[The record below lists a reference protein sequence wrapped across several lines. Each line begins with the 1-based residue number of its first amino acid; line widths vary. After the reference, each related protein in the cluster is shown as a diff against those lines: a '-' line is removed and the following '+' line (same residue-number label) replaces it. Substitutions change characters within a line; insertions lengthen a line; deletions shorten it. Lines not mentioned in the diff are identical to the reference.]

1 MDACQDYI
9 DYCSRLGVNCRAGTS
24 GAAARKL
31 SPVSS
36 KLPVPGAWFSSAN
49 VPWLCLLPLK
59 CLLNSDAHLTCVWCR
74 LCQRNCTHTR
84 LQPPTSNRYVRNDA
98 LRVELAYFAPRPS
111 CQATILPDRAKAW
124 KLRLPFIMRLLQ
136 GAAWCDRLALQQ
148 LLDEDDNVIW
158 SAGSSTSGFDFP
170 NTQSKSNVFGSVPAF
185 GTSFGTSLGGAFG
198 AGSPVLS
205 TGFGAKSVPSSGGFT
220 FTHQPFP
227 VPTAN
232 DVADTNGDADE
243 EPDAQP
249 QEPQASCQAIQLC
262 LESSHES

>member
-36 KLPVPGAWFSSAN
+36 KLPVPGSASETAPTLGFN
-49 VPWLCLLPLK
+49 LP
-59 CLLNSDAHLTCVWCR
+59 
-74 LCQRNCTHTR
+74 
-84 LQPPTSNRYVRNDA
+84 P
-98 LRVELAYFAPRPS
+98 
-111 CQATILPDRAKAW
+111 AT
-124 KLRLPFIMRLLQ
+124 
-136 GAAWCDRLALQQ
+136 
-148 LLDEDDNVIW
+148 
-158 SAGSSTSGFDFP
+158 GSSTSGFDFP

-249 QEPQASCQAIQLC
+249 QEPQVQVAGEDQVLLKLTATLYIMVDGKWNGSGTGVLTLRKAKGSQKAYVRVTTETGRVTLNATLLSGQPPKLMPKQPLRCMLSVFQDGAAKPVLFAFKTDDAVSEFIRCMSQ
-262 LESSHES
+262 HT